1 MNHLC
6 ICWSCTL
13 CPDSMCPFSPFLI
26 LRTSRNLGIVA
37 KLEDLRISWQIL
49 TMATYGQLWPV
60 MASYGLRKE
69 YEAIHVEFLSSSQT
83 HLRPLLRPL
92 RPWLRGRFRGRCS
105 IAGRIGWRRGLK
117 RIPQMPPLSNLS
129 ICWILLEHLHTNA
142 KLHTM
147 SINFLIRSNDRH
159 HG

>member
-1 MNHLC
+1 MYAL
-6 ICWSCTL
+6 SRL
-13 CPDSMCPFSPFLI
+13 DVSLQSLLDSQ
-26 LRTSRNLGIVA
+26 NLPQLGDRSKA
-37 KLEDLRISWQIL
+37 WGPEDIMTNSDH
-49 TMATYGQLWPV
+49 GHLWPV